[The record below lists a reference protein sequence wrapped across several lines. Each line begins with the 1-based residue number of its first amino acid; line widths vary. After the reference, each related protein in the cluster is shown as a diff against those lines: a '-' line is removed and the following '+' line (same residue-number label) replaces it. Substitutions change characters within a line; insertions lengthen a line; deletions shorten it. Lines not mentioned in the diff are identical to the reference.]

1 MKPPTYEEMMLLLK
15 SVAAFFIVGFCL
27 VAWVLIY

>member
-1 MKPPTYEEMMLLLK
+1 MKPLPYEEMMLLLK
-15 SVAAFFIVGFCL
+15 VVAAFFIVAFCL